1 VSILRRSAA
10 GLALL
15 AAACEPSTSGT
26 CAADPEEVWIVSE
39 LAFGRAEGRVAPG
52 FDLDG
57 LVGMQCGARDYTAP
71 DGTPGIDNALAELL
85 PLVEAQ
91 VGGLRL
97 DGLVQN
103 SIASGQILLAFE
115 LAGVDDRGRD
125 GCVGIRMRRLSG
137 SPLLSSDN
145 LLLPYQTLY
154 PDDTA
159 VVNELG
165 ETRIEGARI
174 EPTPTDIALPVSILD
189 ARFTLDVRDAHVRLT
204 YVGDDAIEG
213 VVAGGID
220 VEQIIGIV
228 GTLNIPDDL
237 EAMAGLLVRS
247 YADLEPQGR
256 DCGQISA
263 VLTFRAVPGFIGD

>member
-1 VSILRRSAA
+1 MRLPAA
-10 GLALL
+10 ACLLLALTG
-15 AAACEPSTSGT
+15 CEPSTSGT

-57 LVGMQCGARDYTAP
+57 QIGVQCGTRDFTAP

-103 SIASGQILLAFE
+103 SIATGQILLAFQ
-115 LAGVDDRGRD
+115 LAGVDGHVDD
-125 GCVGIRMRRLSG
+125 GCVGLRMRRLTG
-137 SPLLSSDN
+137 SPLLGGTDN

-154 PDDTA
+154 PDETTA
-159 VVNELG
+159 INELG
-165 ETRIEGARI
+165 EARIAGGRI
-174 EPTPTDIALPVSILD
+174 EPAPADISLPVSILD

-204 YVGDDAIEG
+204 YVGEDAIEG
-213 VVAGGID
+213 IVAGGIE
-220 VEQIIGIV
+220 VEQILAV
-228 GTLNIPDDL
+228 VATLNIPDDL
-237 EAMAGLLVRS
+237 MAMAELLVRS
-247 YADLEPQGR
+247 YADLVPMGR
-256 DCGQISA
+256 DCSQISA
-263 VLTFRAVPGFIGD
+263 VLTFRAIPGFIGDP